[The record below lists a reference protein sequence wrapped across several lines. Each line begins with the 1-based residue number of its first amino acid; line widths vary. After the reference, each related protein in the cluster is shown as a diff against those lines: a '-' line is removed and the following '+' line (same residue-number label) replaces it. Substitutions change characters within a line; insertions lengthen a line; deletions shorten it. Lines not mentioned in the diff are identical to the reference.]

1 MNLEYLTGPLV
12 GAVIGY
18 FTNYLAV
25 KMLFRPKKEVYIL
38 GHKLPFTPGAIPK
51 GKPRLAKAIGNIVA
65 NTLLTEEDIRKQFI
79 TEENKQ
85 LVVGKVVEL
94 CNQKVG
100 QDIRAL
106 VDTEEEYLGLKEKIS
121 EFLNEKIMHAI
132 QRMDIEAIFSKES
145 GRILKEVIHIY
156 KGVKKSYIYIDKIST
171 ITVILLTISASIGI
185 LIYKNI
191 AILIII
197 MYLWGITLKEKRCMK
212 NKIKILELMY

>member
-132 QRMDIEAIFSKES
+132 QRMDIEAIFAKES
-145 GRILKEVIHIY
+145 GRILKEKTAGTMLQMFVTDDLI
-156 KGVKKSYIYIDKIST
+156 
-171 ITVILLTISASIGI
+171 ASITAPIGEEI
-185 LIYKNI
+185 VKFIENNGRDYI
-191 AILIII
+191 QPA
-197 MYLWGITLKEKRCMK
+197 RC
-212 NKIKILELMY
+212 